1 MRSAVSEVLDGTVH
15 LKTGPASVTSS
26 SAQSPDSSPP
36 LESTGG
42 APSFS
47 PAQLTPLRVASNK
60 SWHGGTAAWD
70 ALNGRSAS
78 TSPGG
83 FRRLSLS
90 RRKPSRSLSVPD
102 QLDQLVAAHNSSPI
116 SPRLLFRSRAAASV
130 LAPAA
135 ASAVADVTAAPV
147 SPPPPRR
154 PRDEMPRLGQRR
166 PSIPYI
172 SAIPSI
178 DLRDA
183 NAPNASST
191 SFVNWPVDDGGGP
204 PADGYLRLPPT
215 SYPPPSSDEH
225 AGGEEPTLARAGWL
239 TKLSKGGFMANWNR
253 RFFALVGSTLYYGA
267 SPAELCIEPKL
278 FVRLDDVANLSY
290 ATTCDA
296 RAPR

>member
-1 MRSAVSEVLDGTVH
+1 MCRSPRVRSAVSEVLDGTVH

-36 LESTGG
+36 LERPAA

-154 PRDEMPRLGQRR
+154 PPTCRASGSAAVDPVHLGDPVHR
-166 PSIPYI
+166 PSRRQR
-172 SAIPSI
+172 AECLV
-178 DLRDA
+178 DL
-183 NAPNASST
+183 
-191 SFVNWPVDDGGGP
+191 
-204 PADGYLRLPPT
+204 LRQL
-215 SYPPPSSDEH
+215 
-225 AGGEEPTLARAGWL
+225 AGR
-239 TKLSKGGFMANWNR
+239 
-253 RFFALVGSTLYYGA
+253 
-267 SPAELCIEPKL
+267 
-278 FVRLDDVANLSY
+278 
-290 ATTCDA
+290 
-296 RAPR
+296 